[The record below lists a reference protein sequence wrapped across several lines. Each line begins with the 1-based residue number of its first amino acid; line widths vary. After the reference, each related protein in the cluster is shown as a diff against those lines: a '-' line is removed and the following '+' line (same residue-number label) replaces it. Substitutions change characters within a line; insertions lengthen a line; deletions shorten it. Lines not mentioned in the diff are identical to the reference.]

1 MISDADRRRLHGALV
16 KAIGPQSSEVLMEL
30 LPPAGWTDLATRT
43 DIEIAKTDL
52 RLEMQDLKG
61 EIQEVRNE
69 LKGEIADVKTDLADV
84 RIEIQDLRSRVDA
97 QLPKLV
103 TANIASM
110 IGVAGIVITA
120 GALI

>member
-1 MISDADRRRLHGALV
+1 MISDADRRRLHDALV
-16 KAIGPQSSEVLMEL
+16 KSIGPKPSEVLMEL

-43 DIEIAKTDL
+43 DIDIAKT
-52 RLEMQDLKG
+52 
-61 EIQEVRNE
+61 E
-69 LKGEIADVKTDLADV
+69 L
-84 RIEIQDLRSRVDA
+84 RIEIQDLRNEVQEVRNEVSDLRSRIDA